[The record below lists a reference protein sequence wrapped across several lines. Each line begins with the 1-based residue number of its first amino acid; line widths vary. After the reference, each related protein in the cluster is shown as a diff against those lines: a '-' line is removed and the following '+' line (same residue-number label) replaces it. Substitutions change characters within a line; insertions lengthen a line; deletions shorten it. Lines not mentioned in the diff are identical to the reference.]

1 MAKKKPDY
9 DRGRIETID
18 LKRSIVFNGNTINK
32 AVIEI
37 DHINYGLNSKTRA
50 LNTKKRTS
58 FTVRDVEKFIMLLDG
73 EDIIPD
79 DYKGKKS
86 QFSLRMNCPIGG
98 KFFDKEFIMIFDTHY
113 DKEEEIHTITLI
125 PGW

>member
-18 LKRSIVFNGNTINK
+18 LKRSIVFNGNTIKK

-86 QFSLRMNCPIGG
+86 QFSLRINCPIGG

>member
-1 MAKKKPDY
+1 MAKKKPGY
-9 DRGRIETID
+9 DRGKIETIY
-18 LKRSIVFNGNTINK
+18 LKRSITFNRNTIKK
-32 AVIEI
+32 AIIEI

-58 FTVRDVEKFIMLLDG
+58 FTVKDVEKFITLLDG

-86 QFSLRMNCPIGG
+86 QFSLRINCPVTG

-113 DKEEEIHTITLI
+113 DKEDEIHTITLI